1 MFRRFKT
8 ISCFAAGFLAITPLA
23 NGQDQTIDASDP
35 ALIGFATEVIE
46 FNPAT
51 PSSLIPAVTDPSAA
65 LGPPSPPANTGP
77 PEFSPIGLTSLGDAP
92 AGELPGSITLGF
104 GQQTIFNG
112 AGGDFAV
119 FENAG
124 DFGDS
129 GLFVELAFVQVSTD
143 GINFAQFDAFSSVTF
158 PDPDSNGPLATDLI
172 LEFGPGFATLPDR
185 NLVSGFA
192 GADPQETGTLFDLD
206 SLTNNSLVLAGT
218 VDLNNINFVRLIDIP
233 GDGRFVDSA
242 GNPIFDAFAPNGP
255 TGGFDLDAIG
265 LVNASANTVPEPSS
279 LALLL
284 AVGGLT
290 ATRRRRSAK

>member
-51 PSSLIPAVTDPSAA
+51 PSSLIPAVTDPSDA
-65 LGPPSPPANTGP
+65 LGAPVPPSSTGP
-77 PEFSPIGLTSLGDAP
+77 PNFLPIGLTSLGDAP

-104 GQQTIFNG
+104 GEQTIFNG

-119 FENAG
+119 FENAS
-124 DFGDS
+124 DFGN
-129 GLFVELAFVQVSTD
+129 GPFAELAFVQVSTD

-172 LEFGPGFATLPDR
+172 LEFGQGFATLPDR

-192 GADPQETGTLFDLD
+192 GADPQQTGTLFDLD
-206 SLTNNSLVLAGT
+206 SLTDNSLVLAGT

-265 LVNASANTVPEPSS
+265 LVNASAVPEPSS